1 MGQKLGEIGLI
12 LIWLLIAPKSNNMHE
27 SLPSWESL
35 SRHFGGRLGVGNNM
49 HESLPSL
56 EGIEGWVK

>member
-27 SLPSWESL
+27 SLPS
-35 SRHFGGRLGVGNNM
+35 
-49 HESLPSL
+49 L

>member
-12 LIWLLIAPKSNNMHE
+12 LIWLLIAPK
-27 SLPSWESL
+27 L
-35 SRHFGGRLGVGNNM
+35 NNM